1 MREGR
6 TGVRLKNKH
15 DKTVYTIQ
23 VTGEQIMLIR
33 SLHLRIEQTW
43 IHIGVAELLRE
54 SGKVERVPF
63 WECYYCQRGSYE
75 NAASIPH
82 SDDCIIPLADAE
94 FGKMNEQFIHV
105 ESKKVSEQ

>member
-15 DKTVYTIQ
+15 DKTAYTIQ
-23 VTGEQIMLIR
+23 ITGEQIMLIR

-43 IHIGVAELLRE
+43 VHTGVSEIIRE
-54 SGKVERVPF
+54 TGIVERILMY
-63 WECYYCQRGSYE
+63 ECHYCRHGSYE
-75 NAASIPH
+75 NATSISH
-82 SDDCIIPLADAE
+82 AKDCIIPLADAE

-105 ESKKVSEQ
+105 E